1 MTSDQLKVQF
11 CYDCVHQNH
20 QILAEKLQPYI
31 HIFNLFY
38 RRLFD
43 RKLTTYVYS

>member
-31 HIFNLFY
+31 HIFQPILSSFV
-38 RRLFD
+38 R
-43 RKLTTYVYS
+43 